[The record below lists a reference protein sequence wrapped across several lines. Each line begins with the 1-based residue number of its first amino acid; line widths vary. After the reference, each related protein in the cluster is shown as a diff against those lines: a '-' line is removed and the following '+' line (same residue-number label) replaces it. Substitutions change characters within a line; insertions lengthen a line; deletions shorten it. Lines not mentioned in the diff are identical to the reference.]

1 MDVLVVGAGLGGLA
15 AAVALGRAG
24 HRVTVLERAP
34 ALRETGSGLGVM
46 PNGVLALDALGVGG
60 PVREWALPAGVG
72 GGTRDRHGRML
83 LTVDWAAIERAAGA
97 PLCVVPRQ
105 WLHRLLADALPAD
118 SVRTGVE
125 VTGLRSAPA
134 GGPGPG
140 PDPGPGSGSRPGAG
154 SGRVGVTGPGTDGLG
169 PADLV
174 VAADGNASRLRRVLF
189 PNHPGLAG
197 SGEIAARGVVA
208 AAPPGIVAGELL
220 DRRTGDRM
228 GIQPMTGGA
237 AYWYATWRADD
248 AGRDPGDVLRRL
260 RTDRADWDPYV
271 AALLAATD
279 PADVHVDET
288 TQLVRPLP
296 ALVSGRVAL
305 LGDAA
310 HAMTP
315 DLGQG
320 ACQAFEDAVA
330 LAEVLAGD
338 VPAALRAYDERRR
351 PPTSALQA
359 QARRMQRL
367 LTLRGP
373 AGRARDLA
381 LRAVPATLATR
392 GFLAQLRG

>member
-1 MDVLVVGAGLGGLA
+1 MQVLVVGAGLGGLA

-24 HRVTVLERAP
+24 HEVTVLERAP
-34 ALRETGSGLGVM
+34 ALRETGSGLGLM
-46 PNGVLALDALGVGG
+46 PNGVLALDALGLGG
-60 PVREWALPAGVG
+60 PVREWALPAGVA

-83 LTVDWAAIERAAGA
+83 LTVDWAAIERAVGA

-125 VTGLRSAPA
+125 VTGLR
-134 GGPGPG
+134 PGPA
-140 PDPGPGSGSRPGAG
+140 SGRRPAAG
-154 SGRVGVTGPGTDGLG
+154 SWRAGDRVGVTGPGTEGL
-169 PADLV
+169 PAADLV
-174 VAADGNASRLRRVLF
+174 VAADGNASRLRAALF

-237 AYWYATWRADD
+237 AYWYATWRGDD
-248 AGRDPGDVLRRL
+248 AGRDPGAVLRRL
-260 RTDRADWDPYV
+260 RADRADWHPYV

-288 TQLVRPLP
+288 TQLARPLP
-296 ALVSGRVAL
+296 ALISGRVAL

-330 LAEVLAGD
+330 LAEVRTGD
-338 VPAALRAYDERRR
+338 VPAALRAYDGRRR

-359 QARRMQRL
+359 RARRMQRTM
-367 LTLRGP
+367 TLRGP

-392 GFLAQLRG
+392 GFTAQLRG